1 MRFEEITLH
10 RFKQFNSGKIVLKPH
25 LSLLV
30 GGNNAGKSTVLH
42 ALAVWEFCKTI
53 LEFSKGRR
61 AWVSGAGGQ
70 GIGIG
75 STEFSPIS
83 VPSFKHLWTNLKS
96 QRIKEADGYTLK
108 IKASWR
114 TADGAL
120 KYLEFGLS
128 LANERLFIKTTD
140 SNLNIEEIETPKG
153 EPLKGVVP
161 KIAYL
166 PPFAGITDKESRSS
180 HAVRNRLIGQGLS
193 GGVIR
198 NVLYD
203 MWEENK
209 KQRTS
214 LRDGKSKISGTDLST
229 LRATDPWEILSN
241 TLGVLFQTGLSV
253 SEFDD
258 RYHTFLQIQ
267 TYRGKM
273 VGKVLKKKAADT
285 SRDLMVE
292 GSGFLQWLSVYA
304 LALSPD
310 VDVVLLDEPDAHLH
324 CSLQTELVRYLSSL
338 AEAKSKQVLMATHS
352 TELIKNLDHEL
363 ILEIKNGKASYLKEE
378 GQKIA
383 TLAGFGATLSPK
395 LHALTEKQRML
406 ILEGDFDEAVLK
418 IWADTLQIDWP
429 SNVVTWQ
436 WPGSH
441 KDRRQLFLQIKRD
454 IPNLR
459 ALSLRDRDDDADS
472 TTHESLSDTSQK
484 PTNDGFKALKW
495 RRRHIENYLL
505 VTDAIARAAGVE
517 KEVIELFFEGHA
529 LVIPPNVQS
538 SDVAI
543 AIRDARGK
551 ELTTGG
557 LSIKFLFGADRY
569 EIARKM
575 APEEIAADIK
585 MFLKELLT
593 LSL

>member
-1 MRFEEITLH
+1 MGRLYLSH
-10 RFKQFNSGKIVLKPH
+10 H
-25 LSLLV
+25 LP
-30 GGNNAGKSTVLH
+30 GYAAIFIWK
-42 ALAVWEFCKTI
+42 I
-53 LEFSKGRR
+53 LE
-61 AWVSGAGGQ
+61 ATGG
-70 GIGIG
+70 
-75 STEFSPIS
+75 
-83 VPSFKHLWTNLKS
+83 
-96 QRIKEADGYTLK
+96 D
-108 IKASWR
+108 
-114 TADGAL
+114 
-120 KYLEFGLS
+120 
-128 LANERLFIKTTD
+128 
-140 SNLNIEEIETPKG
+140 
-153 EPLKGVVP
+153 
-161 KIAYL
+161 
-166 PPFAGITDKESRSS
+166 
-180 HAVRNRLIGQGLS
+180 NRL
-193 GGVIR
+193 V
-198 NVLYD
+198 YF
-203 MWEENK
+203 
-209 KQRTS
+209 
-214 LRDGKSKISGTDLST
+214 DL
-229 LRATDPWEILSN
+229 N
-241 TLGVLFQTGLSV
+241 
-253 SEFDD
+253 
-258 RYHTFLQIQ
+258 
-267 TYRGKM
+267 
-273 VGKVLKKKAADT
+273 
-285 SRDLMVE
+285 
-292 GSGFLQWLSVYA
+292 
-304 LALSPD
+304 
-310 VDVVLLDEPDAHLH
+310 
-324 CSLQTELVRYLSSL
+324 
-338 AEAKSKQVLMATHS
+338 
-352 TELIKNLDHEL
+352 
-363 ILEIKNGKASYLKEE
+363 
-378 GQKIA
+378 
-383 TLAGFGATLSPK
+383 
-395 LHALTEKQRML
+395 
-406 ILEGDFDEAVLK
+406 DFDEAVLK